1 MIIPQP
7 RDPNEHRPEPAQG
20 CVACAY
26 LARLRERA
34 HAAGDGSG
42 VSDANVRMRRHQ
54 AQEHPT

>member
-1 MIIPQP
+1 MIAPQP
-7 RDPNEHRPEPAQG
+7 RDPNQDRPEPARE
-20 CVACAY
+20 CVTCAH

-34 HAAGDGSG
+34 HAAGDSSA